1 MLNTSFQAVASNA
14 KSSGMPEPSKRSLP
28 HQRTRSDHASETA
41 EDYVEAVADIIA
53 ARSVCRVADL
63 ARHFGVS
70 HVTVSRIVARLAA
83 SELLITKPYR
93 PIELTEEGSKLAQ
106 RTKKRHQVVYDFLL
120 ALGVDES
127 AAAID
132 SEGMEH
138 HVSKSTLNAMQKF
151 LRKVKKSKSRE

>member
-1 MLNTSFQAVASNA
+1 MSDPSN
-14 KSSGMPEPSKRSLP
+14 RSLP
-28 HQRTRSDHASETA
+28 HRRTRSDHASETA

-53 ARSVCRVADL
+53 TRSVCRVADL

-83 SELLITKPYR
+83 SELLITTPYR
-93 PIELTEEGSKLAQ
+93 PIELTEEGRKLAE
-106 RTKKRHQVVYDFLL
+106 RAKKRHQVVFDFLL
-120 ALGVDES
+120 AIGVDEN

-138 HVSKSTLNAMQKF
+138 HVSKTTVEAMQKF